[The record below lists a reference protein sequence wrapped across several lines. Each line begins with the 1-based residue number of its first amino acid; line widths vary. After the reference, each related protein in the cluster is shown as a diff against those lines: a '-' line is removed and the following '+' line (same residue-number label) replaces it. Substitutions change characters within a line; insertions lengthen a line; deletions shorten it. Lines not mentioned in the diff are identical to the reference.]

1 MFSILV
7 VDPDKDI
14 LSAFHS
20 HASTWPGITIR
31 TVESAGDA
39 EDLLTREEFDAIIS
53 EYVLPGKDGI
63 ALLRHVRARHG
74 EIPFI
79 ILTARGSE
87 DVAVEA
93 SRYGITAYFRK
104 GGDET
109 ALLNE
114 IYGKIREEAVR
125 KEKAE
130 SLKIRETRC
139 RSILESHAGYICRMN
154 PELVITFSNRAF
166 SEITDTSADNLVGNT
181 FSAYVTE
188 EDHGSLMN
196 AIRSLS
202 QDHPSALCFL
212 RLIPELGHGRKE
224 IWTEWTFTAAY
235 DPGGECSIIQGMGRD
250 VSQEREAAEREKQH
264 TRDME
269 FLSRTAMA
277 FLDID
282 DEEDLYRFIVEKVHE
297 LEPGSVVCVC
307 ETDMQNQTATMKA
320 VVGDVD
326 IPQLF
331 IREFGL
337 NLIGF
342 SFPFITDPSVHVQLQ
357 KKGLKEAPPLFYL
370 FLQKIPLEA
379 CRRFEEALALKKNY
393 LLGFSSQGEIF
404 GQVIFSMREGYE
416 LMNTEILEAFASQA
430 SVALLRNHTRK
441 ALWESEERYKAVV
454 ESQNELIY
462 RYLPDG
468 THIFANDAFYRYF
481 HLSRDDVAGRQVIP
495 DMPDQDRATL
505 TGHLSSLS
513 PGSPVGMVELRTRMP
528 DGTIRWQQWNT
539 RAIFTPQGELIEY
552 QSAGR
557 DITERKHAEEEL
569 ARLYTEL
576 EEKVAERTRD
586 LQAANRDLST
596 FTYSVSHDL
605 KGPLRAIDGYSALF
619 MKMYG
624 DAVPSE
630 SLKMIGKIRENTN
643 KMIQLID
650 SLLTLSRTSRQVIN
664 KEDINVERLTR
675 EVLDD
680 LLEHEQ
686 GRQIDVRIG
695 TLPVCRAD
703 PVLVRQVLQN
713 LISNALKFTRC
724 RDLARIE
731 MDSIPQN
738 GQVVYYIRDN
748 GIGFDMAYADRLFRV
763 FERLHNDPNYEG
775 TGVGLSIV
783 EQILQRHGGGIRA
796 DSSLDNG
803 CTFFF
808 TLSGGNPLT
817 HP

>member
-1 MFSILV
+1 MFSLLV
-7 VDPDKDI
+7 VDPDKDV
-14 LSAFHS
+14 LSAFRS
-20 HASTWPGITIR
+20 HASNWPGISIR
-31 TVESAGDA
+31 TVESAWEA
-39 EDLLTREEFDAIIS
+39 EELLAREKYDAIIS

-79 ILTARGSE
+79 ILTGKGSE

-104 GGDET
+104 SGDET

-125 KEKAE
+125 KEKTE
-130 SLKIRETRC
+130 SLKARETRC

-166 SEITDTSADNLVGNT
+166 SEITDTSPDNLVGNT
-181 FSAYVTE
+181 FSAYVLE
-188 EDHGSLMN
+188 EDHGALMN
-196 AIRSLS
+196 AIRNLS
-202 QDHPSALCFL
+202 QDHPSALCTL
-212 RLIPELGHGRKE
+212 RIVPGQGHGRE
-224 IWTEWTFTAAY
+224 EVWTEWTFTAAY
-235 DPGGECSIIQGMGRD
+235 DPDGECSMIQGMGRD
-250 VSQEREAAEREKQH
+250 VSLEREDSEREKQH
-264 TRDME
+264 IRDME
-269 FLSRTAMA
+269 FLSHTAMA
-277 FLDID
+277 FLDIEN
-282 DEEDLYRFIVEKVHE
+282 EEDLYQFIIEKVHE
-297 LEPGSVVCVC
+297 LEPGSVVTVC
-307 ETDMQNQTATMKA
+307 ETDIQNQTATMRA
-320 VVGDVD
+320 VVGDGDVL
-326 IPQLF
+326 QVF

-337 NLIGF
+337 NPIGF
-342 SFPFITDPSVHVQLQ
+342 PLPFMTDPSAPVMLQ
-357 KKGLKEAPPLFYL
+357 KKGVQEAPPLFYL
-370 FLQKIPLEA
+370 FFKKIPLEA
-379 CRRFEEALALKKNY
+379 CRRLEEALALRKNY
-393 LLGFSSQGEIF
+393 VLGFSSLGEIF
-404 GQVIFSMREGYE
+404 AQVIFSMREGYE
-416 LMNTEILEAFASQA
+416 LVNTELLEAFANQA

-481 HLSRDDVAGRQVIP
+481 HLTRDDVAGRQFIP
-495 DMPDQDRATL
+495 DMPDQDRVTL

-513 PGSPVGMVELRTRMP
+513 SGSPVGMVELRTRMP

-569 ARLYTEL
+569 ARLYAEL

-619 MKMYG
+619 LKMYG
-624 DAVPSE
+624 HAVPSE
-630 SLKMIGKIRENTN
+630 SLQMIEKIRENSG

-650 SLLTLSRTSRQVIN
+650 SLLTLSRTSRQIIN
-664 KEDINVERLTR
+664 KEDIDMERLAH

-686 GRQIDVRIG
+686 KARQIDARIG

-713 LISNALKFTRC
+713 LISNALKFTRS
-724 RDLARIE
+724 REVARIE
-731 MDSIPQN
+731 IDSIPEN

-763 FERLHNDPNYEG
+763 FERLHTDPKYEG

-803 CTFFF
+803 CTFHF
-808 TLSGGNPLT
+808 TFSGGIP
-817 HP
+817 